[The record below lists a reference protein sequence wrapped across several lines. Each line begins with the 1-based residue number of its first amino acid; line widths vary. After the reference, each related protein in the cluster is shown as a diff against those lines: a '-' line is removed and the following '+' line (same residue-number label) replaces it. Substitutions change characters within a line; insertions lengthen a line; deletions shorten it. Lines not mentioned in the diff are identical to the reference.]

1 MKIIYILK
9 VVIVLFGITAFSSTS
24 QEITTQP
31 HIEVVTE
38 HLPPFQIDTPTEI
51 LGFATEIV
59 STALSST
66 PYTFNIS
73 IYPWARSYN
82 MALNKKNT
90 CIYSIA
96 RTPEREN
103 KFLWVN
109 TIAERNVSLIGL
121 TERNLN
127 ITSFE
132 DAKKFMTAVNRDDV
146 THQLL
151 VSKGFKEGI
160 NLFVVNNTHSLL
172 TLLAKRESIDLI
184 LADGF
189 AINYRA
195 QFNNLDP
202 KIFEKVY
209 QLNAKPLDYYFAC
222 NIKTQP
228 EVIKQL
234 RHSINQMKV
243 SGQIDKIIAEWQYP
257 VIKVN

>member
-9 VVIVLFGITAFSSTS
+9 VVTVLFGITAFSSTS
-24 QEITTQP
+24 QEITTPP

-59 STALSST
+59 STALSSS

-73 IYPWARSYN
+73 IYPWAQSYN

-132 DAKKFMTAVNRDDV
+132 DAKKFMTAVIRDDV

-189 AINYRA
+189 TINYRA

-209 QLNAKPLDYYFAC
+209 QLNAKPLEYYFAC

-243 SGQIDKIIAEWQYP
+243 SGQIDKIIDEWQYP

>member
-1 MKIIYILK
+1 MNKSNVFCYLA
-9 VVIVLFGITAFSSTS
+9 VLLGMVTLPSIS
-24 QEITTQP
+24 QEVYLQP
-31 HIEVVTE
+31 HIEIVTE
-38 HLPPFQIDTPTEI
+38 HLPPFQISTPTQI

-59 STALSST
+59 STALSNT

-73 IYPWARSYN
+73 IYPWARSYK
-82 MALNKKNT
+82 MALNKANT

-103 KFLWVN
+103 KFIWVN

-127 ITSFE
+127 ITTFE
-132 DAKKFMTAVNRDDV
+132 DAKKYMIAVIRDDV

-151 VSKGFKEGI
+151 VNKGFKEGK
-160 NLFVVNNTHSLL
+160 NLLVVNNTHSLL
-172 TLLAKRESIDLI
+172 TLLTKRKSIDLI
-184 LADGF
+184 LADGYT
-189 AINYRA
+189 IKYRA

-202 KIFEKVY
+202 KLFENVY

-222 NIKTQP
+222 NIKTPP

-234 RHSINQMKV
+234 RHSINQLKV
-243 SGQIDKIIAEWQYP
+243 TGQIDKIITEWQYP
-257 VIKVN
+257 VIRVN

>member
-1 MKIIYILK
+1 MKRIYILK
-9 VVIVLFGITAFSSTS
+9 AVTILFGIVAFSSTS
-24 QEITTQP
+24 QKITTQP

-121 TERNLN
+121 TDRNLN
-127 ITSFE
+127 IASFE
-132 DAKKFMTAVNRDDV
+132 DAKKYMTAVIRDDV

-151 VSKGFKEGI
+151 VSQGFKEGV

-189 AINYRA
+189 TINYRA

-209 QLNAKPLDYYFAC
+209 QLNTKPLDYYFAC
-222 NIKTQP
+222 NIKTNP

-243 SGQIDKIIAEWQYP
+243 SGQIDKIIDDWQYP
-257 VIKVN
+257 LIKVN